1 MKRLIM
7 TAMTVIF
14 VMCSGTLWAVEDN
27 LEKSARNLESVIMGM
42 LKGIDRTLT
51 KSASVIGKMGISNLE
66 TKRVLKECRLGRS
79 YVIDCAFVDDKGV
92 IRVIEPDKYKN
103 SEGID
108 ISYQDAVKEILKTR
122 KPVMSN
128 LIDSVEGIKA
138 VDFKA
143 PVFSEKNEFLGSV
156 SMLTRIEEM
165 IKFAAVQVEAGR
177 GVKTWVMQ
185 KDGLIIYET
194 DHSQIGLNLFTSPF
208 YKNYPELIE
217 LGKRMVKEESGEG
230 SYTFLVKDKQKVVR
244 KDAAWRTLSFYGNEW
259 VLVVYQQEE

>member
-14 VMCSGTLWAVEDN
+14 VMCAGTLWAVEDN

-138 VDFKA
+138 VDFKV